1 MKVFIQAIVGQLLL
15 SSYIFIRGYQAIP
28 PTKKWRVPFT
38 LFFILEISLY
48 LTGFFFRKSLPD
60 SIFIPIMQICNTWY
74 IASLY
79 LTMSLLV
86 LELIRF
92 LNRYVPLI
100 PQVIKKNYAKTKL
113 ILFFTITAGVTAL
126 MFKAYHTV
134 THPVV
139 RHVSI
144 TLPKKGS
151 TRDSLKIVMMSDLHI
166 GETINRSL
174 VHKYVALANEQKA
187 DMAVLVG
194 DIMDYES
201 RIAVNQKV
209 EEELRQIHAP
219 LGTYIVLGNHEYRAN
234 INAKHKWL
242 LQTGGTLLIDS
253 VAMPDSTF
261 YLVGRDDLVNK
272 KRKPLHSLTK
282 DLDPD
287 LPVIVLD
294 HQPLAFNEMV
304 MNKADL
310 GLHGHTHNGQFW
322 PYPLIMKLIFECPYG
337 YYKKGDTQFYVSSGI
352 GCAGPPYR
360 VGTVSELVVLHI
372 TFR

>member
-1 MKVFIQAIVGQLLL
+1 
-15 SSYIFIRGYQAIP
+15 
-28 PTKKWRVPFT
+28 
-38 LFFILEISLY
+38 
-48 LTGFFFRKSLPD
+48 
-60 SIFIPIMQICNTWY
+60 
-74 IASLY
+74 
-79 LTMSLLV
+79 
-86 LELIRF
+86 
-92 LNRYVPLI
+92 
-100 PQVIKKNYAKTKL
+100 
-113 ILFFTITAGVTAL
+113 
-126 MFKAYHTV
+126 
-134 THPVV
+134 
-139 RHVSI
+139 
-144 TLPKKGS
+144 
-151 TRDSLKIVMMSDLHI
+151 MMSDLHI

-304 MNKADL
+304 MNKVDL